1 MKCLACRNDIELGE
15 FLKCVTCKGTYHYS
29 CLNITSAAFR
39 EATNDHK
46 SNFKCPSCTNVTRRG
61 TRNDNT
67 PITRTNLQFLNDS
80 TMSCDGLSDNLNI
93 VEVSPQ
99 IPTKPGNVMMPQ
111 ALPPLTLKDISALLD
126 EKLSHNSSL
135 MANLRSAIIKDVK
148 YMITTEINEAIS
160 ELKADFTTTTD
171 FLMEE
176 LRDVKSK
183 IQEKDDLVQKLE
195 TERNALQ
202 KEITNL
208 NNRIDII
215 EKISRDCNVE
225 IQCVPELRNENVCN
239 IFKKICESINVPILD
254 ADIRACR
261 RVAKMDTTSK
271 RPRNIIVTLTSP
283 RLRDNVLSAAY
294 RYNKQRN
301 SDKFGS
307 QHIGFEGENRR
318 IYFSEHLSPE
328 MKRVHAAA
336 RKFAKDNKYLY
347 VWVKFGQV
355 YLRKSESSSA
365 LRVKNIDF
373 LKSLK

>member
-1 MKCLACRNDIELGE
+1 MKCLACRSAIGSGE
-15 FLKCVTCKGTYHYS
+15 SLKCVTCKGTYHYS

-39 EATNDHK
+39 DATNDQK
-46 SNFKCPSCTNVTRRG
+46 RNFNCPSCTNVTRRG
-61 TRNDNT
+61 ARNDNT
-67 PITRTNLQFLNDS
+67 PIKTSNMQLLNDS
-80 TMSCDGLSDNLNI
+80 TMSCEGLLDNSKS
-93 VEVSPQ
+93 VEEYPQ
-99 IPTKPGNVMMPQ
+99 TSSKTVVVTVPQ
-111 ALPPLTLKDISALLD
+111 APILTLKDISALLD
-126 EKLSHNSSL
+126 EKLSHNSSH

-148 YMITTEINEAIS
+148 SMITTEINGAIS

-176 LRDVKSK
+176 LGDVKNK

-195 TERNALQ
+195 KEKNSLQ
-202 KEITNL
+202 VQITSL
-208 NNRIDII
+208 NNRIEVM
-215 EKISRDCNVE
+215 EKMSRDCNVE
-225 IQCVPELRNENVCN
+225 IQCVPEQRNENTYN

-271 RPRNIIVTLTSP
+271 RPRNIIITLNSP

-294 RYNKQRN
+294 RYNKRQS

-307 QHIGFEGENRR
+307 KQIGFEGENQR

-336 RKFAKDNKYLY
+336 RKYAKENNYLY

-355 YLRKSESSSA
+355 YLRKNESSTA
-365 LRVKNIDF
+365 VRVKNIDC
-373 LKSLK
+373 LKNLK